1 MARRLVAKRYAQAA
15 FAIAEEQ
22 GRLEEWLADLQTAV
36 EALSDSETMA
46 FLQLPKVSLA
56 RKLQLLQD
64 TLKDLSPT
72 VLNLLGLLTSK
83 RGLPA
88 LPGILSEYQRLLDQS
103 QGRERAE
110 VTVALDLNDT
120 QKERLGRQLGTLLDK
135 EVVLTT
141 KTDEEV
147 LGGVLVRIGDRIID
161 GSARGRLQSLR
172 RSVLA
177 TPS

>member
-1 MARRLVAKRYAQAA
+1 M
-15 FAIAEEQ
+15 
-22 GRLEEWLADLQTAV
+22 
-36 EALSDSETMA
+36 
-46 FLQLPKVSLA
+46 SLA

-83 RGLPA
+83 GGLTA
-88 LPGILSEYQRLLDQS
+88 LPGILSEYQRLLDES

-110 VTVALDLNDT
+110 VTAALDLDEG
-120 QKERLGRQLGTLLDK
+120 QKERLGRQLSALLDK

-141 KTDEEV
+141 RTDEEV
-147 LGGVLVRIGDRIID
+147 LGGVLVKIGDRIID